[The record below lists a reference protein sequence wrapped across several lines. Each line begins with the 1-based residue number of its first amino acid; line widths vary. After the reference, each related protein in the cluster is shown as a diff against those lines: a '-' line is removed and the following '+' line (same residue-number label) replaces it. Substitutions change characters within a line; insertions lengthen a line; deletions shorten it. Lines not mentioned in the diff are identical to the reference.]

1 MIQFALVPSPKV
13 VISWITIK
21 LWNFYITLFFL
32 ATILLT
38 LFCSF
43 NLFQYFTCIRVGK
56 LLSILFYFFLK
67 SIKVEGNSHV
77 SFPTLMCF
85 QVYLDLCL
93 HSKRTLTWIRT
104 FRKTRTGLLEKV
116 DPIPKLTVW
125 VKDSFLRHLRVL
137 ISDMT
142 IAFSNSKVKDP
153 KVPK

>member
-1 MIQFALVPSPKV
+1 M
-13 VISWITIK
+13 K
-21 LWNFYITLFFL
+21 LLHLTLNFL

-38 LFCSF
+38 LFCSV
-43 NLFQYFTCIRVGK
+43 NLFQYFTFIRVGK

-93 HSKRTLTWIRT
+93 HSKRTLTRTRT
-104 FRKTRTGLLEKV
+104 FRKTRTGLLEKA
-116 DPIPKLTVW
+116 DSIPKFTVW
-125 VKDSFLRHLRVL
+125 VKDWLWRHLRVL
-137 ISDMT
+137 ISDVT
-142 IAFSNSKVKDP
+142 IAFSNSSP